1 MSHTQWAGTTSVDF
15 SLAQLVQVIVLLAT
29 GGLNGGGY
37 MASKYVVLAIYGA
50 ILVIHGLMNTW
61 HGSAISERSGT
72 PQVGIY
78 KHQIY
83 DISCMLVIKLYH
95 HIYIRRYICSCDHH
109 PSRCDG
115 EGEHGVHLHAF
126 EHRQWHGRP
135 RQGLHPCL
143 GAADEPVLAHRL

>member
-72 PQVGIY
+72 PQV
-78 KHQIY
+78 
-83 DISCMLVIKLYH
+83 
-95 HIYIRRYICSCDHH
+95 
-109 PSRCDG
+109 
-115 EGEHGVHLHAF
+115 HL
-126 EHRQWHGRP
+126 
-135 RQGLHPCL
+135 LL
-143 GAADEPVLAHRL
+143 